1 MTAAFGLDIPT
12 ELLAIC
18 RPERM
23 AILIYD
29 MQVGIVTQIEDGDRI
44 VKGCQTLLA
53 TARPG
58 GYRIF
63 YTRHI
68 SLPHQSAGV
77 GQLRRAMIWQKQED
91 PLKTKPAFLPSS
103 EIAQIVPRVR
113 PLETEVVIDKITMSA
128 FEGTYLNIALRDL
141 RIQSVA
147 IVGIALDVGIEPSV
161 RHALDLN
168 YIPIVVSDLC
178 GSRTAELHRR
188 SIESLQST
196 GEVLVVSSQELIPY
210 LIARR

>member
-1 MTAAFGLDIPT
+1 MTTAYRLDIPT
-12 ELLAIC
+12 SLPDIC
-18 RPERM
+18 RPGRM

-29 MQVGIVTQIEDGDRI
+29 MQVGIVSQVGNGDQI

-53 TARPG
+53 AARAV

-63 YTRHI
+63 YTRHV
-68 SLPHQSAGV
+68 SLSHQSAGV
-77 GQLRRAMIWQKQED
+77 GQLRRAMIWQRQED

-103 EIAQIVPRVR
+103 EITQIAPPLR

-141 RIQSVA
+141 GMQA
-147 IVGIALDVGIEPSV
+147 IAIAGIALEVGIEPSV

-168 YIPIVVSDLC
+168 YIPVVVADLC
-178 GSRTAELHRR
+178 GSRTEELHRR
-188 SIESLQST
+188 SIDALQST
-196 GEVLVVSSQELIPY
+196 GEVLVVSSHDLIPQ
-210 LIARR
+210 LKAQQ

>member
-1 MTAAFGLDIPT
+1 MTAAYGLDIPT
-12 ELLAIC
+12 EISAIC

-29 MQVGIVTQIEDGDRI
+29 MQVGIVSQIDGGDRI
-44 VKGCQTLLA
+44 VKGCQMLL
-53 TARPG
+53 TRARAS

-63 YTRHI
+63 HTRHI
-68 SLPHQSAGV
+68 FLPHQSAGV

-91 PLKTKPAFLPSS
+91 LLKTKPAFLVSS
-103 EIAQIVPRVR
+103 EIAQIVPPLR
-113 PLETEVVIDKITMSA
+113 PLETEVLIDKITMSA

-141 RIQSVA
+141 RMQSVA
-147 IVGIALDVGIEPSV
+147 IAGIALEVGIEPTV

-168 YIPIVVSDLC
+168 YIPIVISDLC
-178 GSRTAELHRR
+178 GSRTEELHRR

-196 GEVLVVSSQELIPY
+196 GEVFVVSSQDLIPY
-210 LIARR
+210 LTAQP